1 MHDAP
6 SSRQGD
12 NCAASLRRFRAPIY
26 PLPRDEDGE
35 VMEGVRA
42 GDFPDDY
49 WDAPMD
55 EEAALPDVSSPPRST
70 SRAYH
75 SALDSPPRNTSGD
88 ALFRDGESLGKSGD
102 KSGSIWEYL
111 GVSLGVPRD
120 SLGRSR
126 GVWGQTG
133 DKSGTI

>member
-1 MHDAP
+1 MLDAP
-6 SSRQGD
+6 SSREDD
-12 NCAASLRRFRAPIY
+12 NYPASLPRGRAPIY
-26 PLPRDEDGE
+26 PLPRDENGE
-35 VMEGVRA
+35 VMEGCRA
-42 GDFPDDY
+42 VDFHDDY

-55 EEAALPDVSSPPRST
+55 DQAALPDVSSPPRST

-111 GVSLGVPRD
+111 GL
-120 SLGRSR
+120 
-126 GVWGQTG
+126 
-133 DKSGTI
+133 SGTIWG